1 MSKQTY
7 YYAVAGVFLLVGV
20 MHLVR
25 VFSQWD
31 AVIAGVDIPLWVSWA
46 AAAIA
51 GYLAVRGFQFGR
63 RM

>member
-7 YYAVAGVFLLVGV
+7 YYAVSGVFLVIGV

-25 VFSQWD
+25 ILNGWE
-31 AVIAGVDIPLWVSWA
+31 AVIAGAVIPMWASWA
-46 AAAIA
+46 AVIIA

-63 RM
+63 KL